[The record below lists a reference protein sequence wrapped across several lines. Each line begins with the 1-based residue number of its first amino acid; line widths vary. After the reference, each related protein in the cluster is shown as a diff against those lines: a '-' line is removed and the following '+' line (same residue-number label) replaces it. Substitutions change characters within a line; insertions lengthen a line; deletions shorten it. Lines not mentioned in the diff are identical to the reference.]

1 MTQSESPFTPCEGVR
16 DEPDT
21 DRAHQ
26 HGILPPEAMSKEQA
40 EQRRGQKMLA
50 AGPVSCRCCRGGPC
64 AELQGSRK

>member
-1 MTQSESPFTPCEGVR
+1 MNQTQTE
-16 DEPDT
+16 
-21 DRAHQ
+21 

-50 AGPVSCRCCRGGPC
+50 ARPVSCRCCRGGPC